1 MTERNKFSGKKPK
14 QGEERGKKFSKDG
27 GRNSSSRFRSES
39 DSDNKDKRDSSDTR
53 GKTGFGKKKEWKPPY
68 AKKNPSFSKS
78 RHTDGSTRLNKYL
91 SNSGISSRREA
102 DELIKSGMVEVNGK
116 VVIEMGYR
124 VMKDD
129 VVKYAGEKI
138 TTEKPVYILLNKPK
152 DYTTS
157 MKATSQK
164 TAFSLL
170 KGVGSALVLPIG
182 KMDRN
187 TTGLLLFTNDG
198 DLSKKLTQQKSS
210 AKQIYHVHLD
220 KNMKKEH
227 IEAITEGLPL
237 DDGTIVK
244 VDEVSYVG
252 DAKDKKQIGIELRNG
267 KNGIVRAMLEHLGYN
282 VIKLDRVV
290 FAGLSKKDLPRGKYR
305 AITTAELVN
314 LKMLK

>member
-1 MTERNKFSGKKPK
+1 MTERRKFSGKKPK
-14 QGEERGKKFSKDG
+14 QGEDSRKNFSKDRS
-27 GRNSSSRFRSES
+27 RNASSRDRS
-39 DSDNKDKRDSSDTR
+39 DSSSDTR
-53 GKTGFGKKKEWKPPY
+53 GKRDDSDSKSKSSFGKKKEWKPPY

-102 DELIKSGMVEVNGK
+102 DDLIKSGMVEVNGK

-152 DYTTS
+152 DYSTS
-157 MKATSQK
+157 MKATAQK
-164 TAFSLL
+164 TAFTLL
-170 KGVGSALVLPIG
+170 KGIGNARVAPIG
-182 KMDRN
+182 KMDKN
-187 TTGLLLFTNDG
+187 TTGLLIFTNDG
-198 DLSKKLTQQKSS
+198 DLTKKLTQQKSS
-210 AKQIYHVHLD
+210 AKHIYHVHLD

-227 IEAITEGLPL
+227 IEALTEGLPM
-237 DDGTIVK
+237 DDGSIVK
-244 VDEVSYVG
+244 VDDISYVG

-267 KNGIVRAMLEHLGYN
+267 KNGIVRAILEHLNYN

-290 FAGLSKKDLPRGKYR
+290 FAGLSKKDLPRGKWR
-305 AITTAELVN
+305 AISESELVN